1 MKTFLKVRAPQ
12 RLVFSGC
19 LHRSIELIGEE
30 IYDEFDPHYQGAQ
43 LSSFIPPD
51 SDAGVTITADSAN
64 DPGHNNLD
72 NLAPATGHDTH
83 ASTGSGHVLGH
94 GPTIVKPM
102 ALRAKQGFDAL
113 MSRSKSAPPIPRE
126 QVGKQP
132 PSKAG
137 VLPKMGVV
145 NDSESNALPTDNIN
159 EKISISHSGP
169 PTPHSVGPMPTLDS
183 DPQPPRSQPP
193 TPLLDHTVPH
203 PSVLSQHLAVAV
215 PPRIASPNSFE
226 AFLLERRR
234 RGGSGGGA
242 TPRIVTPAPGP
253 KGKGFKSS
261 PLSPVEKEIPDG
273 VGNKGTSGTTR
284 EGDGG
289 APPL

>member
-1 MKTFLKVRAPQ
+1 VYRSVLFLA
-12 RLVFSGC
+12 GAH
-19 LHRSIELIGEE
+19 HRSIELIGEE

-51 SDAGVTITADSAN
+51 SDAGVTITTDSAN
-64 DPGHNNLD
+64 DPGHNNLG
-72 NLAPATGHDTH
+72 NLVPAVVHDTH
-83 ASTGSGHVLGH
+83 TSTGFVHGLGH
-94 GPTIVKPM
+94 GPMIVKPM

-113 MSRSKSAPPIPRE
+113 MSRSKSAPPIPRD

-132 PSKAG
+132 PPKAG
-137 VLPKMGVV
+137 VLPKMGV
-145 NDSESNALPTDNIN
+145 NDSEFNSLPTDDIN
-159 EKISISHSGP
+159 EKISTPHSGLH
-169 PTPHSVGPMPTLDS
+169 TPHSVGPMPTLDS
-183 DPQPPRSQPP
+183 EPQPPRSQPQ

-203 PSVLSQHLAVAV
+203 PLVLSQHLAVAV

-234 RGGSGGGA
+234 RGGPGGGA
-242 TPRIVTPAPGP
+242 TPRIVTPVPVP

-261 PLSPVEKEIPDG
+261 PLSVVEKEVTDG
-273 VGNKGTSGTTR
+273 VGIKGTSSMAR

-289 APPL
+289 APPS